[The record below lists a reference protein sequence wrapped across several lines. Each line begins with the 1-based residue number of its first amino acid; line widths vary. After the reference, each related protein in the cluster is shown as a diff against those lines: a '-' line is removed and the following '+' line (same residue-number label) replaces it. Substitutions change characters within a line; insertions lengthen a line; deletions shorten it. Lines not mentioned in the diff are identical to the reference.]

1 MDELPMSE
9 IEDLLIQE
17 VATITGNAPG
27 NIRADAPL
35 HTLGLD
41 SMGLVE
47 VLVFIEKRFALRLME
62 TGLSQEHLE
71 TLKALAASVARE
83 LREQA
88 CGSASPTASA
98 DAT

>member
-1 MDELPMSE
+1 MDEIPLNE

-17 VATITGNAPG
+17 VATVTGSAPEDV
-27 NIRADAPL
+27 RADAPL

-47 VLVFIEKRFALRLME
+47 ILVFIEKRFSLRLMQ

-71 TLKALAASVARE
+71 TLTALAASVARE
-83 LREQA
+83 LRKQA
-88 CGSASPTASA
+88 CDSISPTASTN
-98 DAT
+98 AT